1 MNALPGVVV
10 STRAWFTQLG
20 HEAAR
25 QEGVLISGWLRGV
38 SRDMTHSHKLVGGGL

>member
-25 QEGVLISGWLRGV
+25 QEGVLISGWFRGV